1 MQSTKKKKMTADN
14 APTPMMVQYLSI
26 KENHPDC
33 LLFYRMGDF
42 YELFFDDAVK
52 ASAALDIALTKR
64 GKTDGTDIPMCGVP
78 WHAHENYLAKLI
90 KHGYKVAI
98 CDQVET
104 PAEAKKRGGY
114 KALVKREV
122 VRIVTRGTL
131 TEDTLLEKGSN
142 NYLLCIAD
150 AGGDLGAG
158 WLDFSTGDFTLQP
171 LDKNTL
177 ASALQ
182 RINPGEILVS
192 DKIIQNPDLFD
203 IFSEYK
209 DKLTVQPNSRFDSE
223 NAKQRLQKVFNVGT
237 LEGLGDF
244 SRAETAAAGALLD
257 YVELTQKGKLPRISQ
272 PKQLVL
278 GSVMEIDA
286 ATRRNLE
293 LIYTMNGEKQG
304 SLLHTIDRTITAAG
318 GRLLVQHLSSP
329 LTRADTINNRL
340 NMIEFFIDNSD
351 IRENIRH
358 TLREC
363 ADIERAITRISLDRG
378 GPRDVDA
385 IKNTL
390 AQTVSLARTLTSSK
404 GLDIP
409 EGIKD
414 ISNALNLWGDHHP
427 LINQL
432 QRALKEDLPLLTR
445 DGGFIRSG
453 YSPKLDELKSLKS
466 QGQQHIAAMKEKYSK
481 KTGVNAL
488 KIKHNNVIGYFIDVN
503 PNNADKLFADK
514 EGFIH
519 RQTLANSVRFTT
531 VELSE
536 LEKNIY
542 ESTAKSLELELQ
554 IFRDLTNEIL
564 SQGELIV
571 KTAEALAKLDVA
583 AANAELAI
591 KNNYNRPIV
600 DNSLEFEIKGGR
612 HPVVE
617 QAIKSNENA
626 EFISNNCN
634 LNESS
639 NLWLLTGPNMA
650 GKSTFLRQNALI
662 ALMAQIGIYVPA
674 DKAHIGIID
683 RLFSRVGAADDLA
696 RGRSTFMVEMVE
708 TATILNQS
716 TERSL
721 VILDEIG
728 RGTSTYDGLSIA
740 WACLEYIHE
749 ANKCRTLFA
758 THYHELTTLSDK
770 LKKLTCYTINVKEW
784 KNQIIFLHEVIKGT
798 ADRSY
803 GIHVAELAGL
813 PKTVIKR
820 ATDVLKKLEKQKDNI
835 PDINSLPLFDIL
847 SYEETEQKTSEVEKS
862 LNEINP
868 DDLSPKEALE
878 ALYKLKEKQND

>member
-1 MQSTKKKKMTADN
+1 MTNTKKKNKGKEN
-14 APTPMMVQYLSI
+14 APTPMMAQYLGI

-64 GKTDGTDIPMCGVP
+64 GKTDGTAIPMCGVP

-98 CDQVET
+98 CDQIET
-104 PAEAKKRGGY
+104 PAQAKARGGY

-122 VRIVTRGTL
+122 VRIVTKGTL
-131 TEDTLLEKGSN
+131 TEDSLLEKGSN

-171 LDKNTL
+171 LDKDTL

-182 RINPGEILVS
+182 RINPEEILVS
-192 DKIIQNPDLFD
+192 DLLIQKPELFN
-203 IFSEYK
+203 IFAEYK

-223 NAKQRLQKVFNVGT
+223 NAKQRLLKVFNVGT
-237 LEGLGDF
+237 LAGLGDF
-244 SRAETAAAGALLD
+244 SRAETAAAGALID

-278 GSVMEIDA
+278 GAVMEIDA

-293 LIYTMNGEKQG
+293 LIYTMSGEKQG

-329 LTRADTINNRL
+329 LTCADTINNRL
-340 NMIEFFIDNSD
+340 NMIEFFIDNGD
-351 IRENIRH
+351 IREAIRQ

-363 ADIERAITRISLDRG
+363 ADVERALTRLSLERG
-378 GPRDVDA
+378 GPRDVAA

-390 AQTVSLARTLTSSK
+390 AQTVTLARTLTNSK

-409 EGIKD
+409 QGITD
-414 ISNALNLWGDHHP
+414 ISDALNLWGEHHP

-432 QRALKEDLPLLTR
+432 DRALKDDLPMLTR
-445 DGGFIRSG
+445 DGGFIKKG
-453 YSPKLDELKSLKS
+453 YSPKLDEFNSLKS
-466 QGQQHIAAMKEKYSK
+466 QGKQHIAAMKEKYVK
-481 KTGVNAL
+481 QTGVNTL
-488 KIKHNNVIGYFIDVN
+488 KIKHNNVIGYFVDVN

-514 EGFIH
+514 ESFIH

-554 IFRDLTNEIL
+554 IFKDLTNEIL

-571 KTAEALAKLDVA
+571 KTAEALARLDVA

-591 KNNYNRPIV
+591 KNDYSRPVV
-600 DNSLEFEIKGGR
+600 DNSLEFDIKGGR

-617 QAIKSNENA
+617 QAIKSQENA
-626 EFISNNCN
+626 EFISNNCSLSEN
-634 LNESS
+634 S

-674 DKAHIGIID
+674 EKAHIGIVD

-716 TERSL
+716 TDRSL

-740 WACLEYIHE
+740 WACLEYLHE
-749 ANKCRTLFA
+749 ANNCRTLFA
-758 THYHELTTLSDK
+758 THYHELTTLAEK
-770 LKKLTCYTINVKEW
+770 LPKLECYTISVKEW
-784 KNQIIFLHEVIKGT
+784 KDQIIFLHEVIKGT

-813 PKTVIKR
+813 PKSVIKR
-820 ATDVLKKLEKQKDNI
+820 AEDVLQNLEKQKDNI
-835 PDINSLPLFDIL
+835 PNVSSLPLFDML
-847 SYEETEQKTSEVEKS
+847 EYTETEPQVSELEKA

-868 DDLSPKEALE
+868 DNLSPKEALE
-878 ALYKLKEKQND
+878 IIYKLKEKQNG